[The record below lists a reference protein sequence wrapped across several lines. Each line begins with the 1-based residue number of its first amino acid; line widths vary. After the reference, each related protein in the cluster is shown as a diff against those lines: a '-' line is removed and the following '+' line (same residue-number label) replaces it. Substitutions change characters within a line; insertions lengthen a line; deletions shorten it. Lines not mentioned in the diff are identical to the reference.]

1 MGATDIYIRRPQR
14 SLYSE
19 KDIEIND
26 MLTMFLQQIEMVLST
41 PPSTVLGRA
50 DFGVGLR
57 SYLWNFNVGE
67 SELKQAIN
75 EQIGLNCS
83 LSGEFS
89 YKIDVEFFET
99 GNSDSAIIDITVE
112 DDNLVRMVVN

>member
-57 SYLWNFNVGE
+57 SYLWDFNVGE
-67 SELKQAIN
+67 SELKQAVN

-89 YKIDVEFFET
+89 YKIDVQFYEV

-112 DDNLVRMVVN
+112 DDNLVRMVIN

>member
-19 KDIEIND
+19 NDVETND
-26 MLTMFLQQIEMVLST
+26 MLIMFLQQIEMVLGT
-41 PPSTVLGRA
+41 PPSTVLGKA
-50 DFGVGLR
+50 DFGVGLH
-57 SYLWNFNVGE
+57 SYLWDFNVGE

-75 EQIGLNCS
+75 QQINLNCS

-89 YKIDVEFFET
+89 YKIDVEFFEV
-99 GNSDSAIIDITVE
+99 GNSDSAVIDITVE

>member
-14 SLYSE
+14 SLYSKNDVE
-19 KDIEIND
+19 TND
-26 MLTMFLQQIEMVLST
+26 MLTMFLQEIEMVLGT
-41 PPSTVLGRA
+41 PPTTVLGRA

-57 SYLWNFNVGE
+57 SYLWDFNVGE

-75 EQIGLNCS
+75 QQITLNCA
-83 LSGEFS
+83 LSGEFNYS
-89 YKIDVEFFET
+89 IDVQFYEV

-112 DDNLVRMVVN
+112 DDNLVRMVIN